1 MKDLQLWRFISD
13 QLNKNEPVMFLCV
26 PESSGSSPG
35 RKGFKMAVSKNE
47 MLGSVGGGI
56 MEHKFVMYAKE
67 LLDDDNVNS
76 ILKKQVHS
84 KQQPNHQSGMIC
96 SGEQTL
102 ALYRIKKEDHIA
114 ILAIIHAMENH
125 QTGYFTLSPEAILF
139 YEKLNENITTSF
151 QKESDKKWM
160 YTETITFENYLY
172 IIGGGHVS
180 LAFSKLMR
188 QLNFHIT
195 VFDDREKLNTFEK
208 NVFAHQKK
216 IIDYEN
222 IVELIGEEENQ
233 YIVIMTFGYRTD
245 GIVIRQLLTK
255 NYKYI
260 GLLGSKTKI
269 AKLLS
274 ELHNEGFDEF
284 KIKAVHA
291 PVGLSIN
298 SRTPEEIA
306 ISIAAEII
314 QVKNTIELK

>member
-13 QLNKNEPVMFLCV
+13 QLNKNEEVMFLCV

-35 RKGFKMAVSKNE
+35 RKGFKMAVSKSE
-47 MLGSVGGGI
+47 MLGSIGGGI
-56 MEHKFVMYAKE
+56 MEHKFVTYAKE

-84 KQQPNHQSGMIC
+84 KQQPKHQSGMIC

-102 ALYRIKKEDHIA
+102 ALYRIKKEDHVA
-114 ILAIIHAMENH
+114 ILSIIHAMEN
-125 QTGYFTLSPEAILF
+125 QQIGYFTFSPEGILF
-139 YEKLNENITTSF
+139 YENLDENITTSF
-151 QKESDKKWM
+151 LKESDEKWI

-172 IIGGGHVS
+172 IVGGGHVS
-180 LAFSKLMR
+180 LAFSKLMH

-195 VFDDREKLNTFEK
+195 VFDDREKLNTFEQ
-208 NVFAHQKK
+208 NIFAHQKK

-222 IVELIGEEENQ
+222 VVELIGEEENQ
-233 YIVIMTFGYRTD
+233 YIVVMTFGYRTD
-245 GIVIRQLLTK
+245 GIVIRQLLNK

-274 ELHNEGFDEF
+274 ELQEEGFDEF
-284 KIKAVHA
+284 KIKSLHA
-291 PVGLSIN
+291 PIGLAIN

-314 QVKNTIELK
+314 QVKNDVTI